1 MRLVA
6 GPSKNMLE
14 FGLRR
19 AQGPVSGMLASKYS
33 VVGSF
38 NGKLFI

>member
-6 GPSKNMLE
+6 GSNKQLLE

-33 VVGSF
+33 YLGTF
-38 NGKLFI
+38 DC